1 MIGRG
6 VLQRMI
12 GSNRIGDAGI
22 SLGSIQ
28 NRNFTLHKSDDT
40 AAGGPVSGSGAQVLR
55 VLRAIDDEPLL
66 YLTDDESEAEGLAA
80 VLAALLPDVPII
92 HLPASDTLPGE
103 DAPASPANIGRRVTA
118 LRRLRALSVGD
129 KGTAPIVVT
138 SGEAAARRYQSPQAF
153 DAAPPVI
160 RAGDPIDPDA
170 FGARAVANGY
180 FADDRIDEPGEIA
193 VRGGVIDLYPAD
205 AGGPV
210 RIDVVDGRIAAIHH
224 FDPVTQMRGE
234 ACDALEIGR
243 AAEPEAAADASL
255 LDHLSP
261 GTVLLSQQ
269 AENRRKRF
277 VRLAERTAKEMK
289 IEVDAV
295 PDERWADALADWRS
309 EGDVPNQDRGA
320 IEAVPRFAESKSTAR
335 AVKRFLSA
343 ERDAGRAI
351 ALIGSERDL
360 RFLRVRLK
368 DALPAIAQV
377 TDIREM
383 SGRGGGAV
391 AMIAAPL
398 DRGARDARLT
408 LIAAADIL
416 GTRALVDPGP
426 SAVQPVGLGSAEISI
441 GDLVIHENHGFAV
454 IRGLE
459 PAPGDDG
466 GEVIALEYADEDRRL
481 VPVRDAGLLWRYGG
495 DSDSVKLDKLEGKSW
510 NKRRAAIDKAV
521 AETATS
527 LIELAEERARLEAP
541 VMEPDGA
548 AYERFVAGF
557 RYSETADQARAIAA
571 VRDDLGMGRPM
582 ERLVIGDVGYGK
594 TEVALRAAA
603 MAALSGYQ
611 VIIAAPTTVLAR
623 QHLDEF
629 TRRFADTGVKVA
641 GLSRLSSAAE
651 KTAVHAGLADGSIS
665 IVIGTA
671 AVVGKSVHYAKL
683 GLVVI
688 DEEQRFGAA
697 DKAKL
702 RGCKSVHLLVM
713 SATPIPRTL
722 HRAMIGLQQV
732 SIIATPPA
740 RRQPIRTIVSGVDDA
755 TIRLAL
761 RREKAR
767 KGQSFVVVP
776 RISDLADMR
785 EMLERLVPDLS
796 LVEAHGKMPGAEL
809 DDAMVTFARGKGDI
823 LLATNIIETGLDVPR
838 ANTMIVWR
846 SDRFGLAQL
855 HQLRGRV
862 GRGRRR
868 GQVILATEGEEV
880 GEATQ
885 KRLRTLATFDQ
896 LGSGFAIAGA
906 DLDQRGGGD
915 ILSDAQAGHMKL
927 IGVELYQHLLEGAL
941 RRARGEEGREWH
953 PEIRTG
959 AAGCFPREW
968 IPEEEVRLN
977 LYVRLSRLQD
987 RAELQA
993 LEAELLDRFGA
1004 LPDLAAALID
1014 RARLTMLAF
1023 ETNIRALNA
1032 GPAAIALTPIDAD
1045 DRALA
1050 AEGLVCSDGRWLAKD
1065 GAPYA
1070 DPAHTAVMILEALA
1084 ETD

>member
-1 MIGRG
+1 M
-6 VLQRMI
+6 
-12 GSNRIGDAGI
+12 
-22 SLGSIQ
+22 
-28 NRNFTLHKSDDT
+28 
-40 AAGGPVSGSGAQVLR
+40 
-55 VLRAIDDEPLL
+55 LRAIGEQPVLYLADDE
-66 YLTDDESEAEGLAA
+66 TEAEGLAF
-80 VLAALLPDVPII
+80 VLQMLLPDAPVI

-103 DAPASPANIGRRVTA
+103 DAPASPANIGHRVTA
-118 LRRLRALSVGD
+118 LRRLRALSGD
-129 KGTAPIVVT
+129 AKGAKPVVVT
-138 SGEAAARRYQSPQAF
+138 SGEAAARRYQQPEAF
-153 DAAPPVI
+153 DAAPPLI
-160 RAGDPIDPDA
+160 RAGDAIDPESFSA
-170 FGARAVANGY
+170 QAVANGY

-193 VRGGVIDLYPAD
+193 VRGEVIDLFPAD

-210 RIDVVDGRIAAIHH
+210 RIDIANGKISAIHH

-234 ACDALEIGR
+234 ACDELEIGR
-243 AAEPEAAADASL
+243 AAEPEEAADATL

-261 GTVLLSQQ
+261 GIVLFSPQ
-269 AENRRKRF
+269 AEKRRKRF
-277 VRLAERTAKEMK
+277 VRLAERMAKEMK
-289 IEVDAV
+289 IEVGAV
-295 PDERWADALADWRS
+295 SDERWTEALKDWRTES
-309 EGDVPNQDRGA
+309 DIDHEDGSV

-335 AVKRFLSA
+335 AVKRFLAA
-343 ERDAGRAI
+343 EREAGRGI

-368 DALPAIAQV
+368 EVLPAAHEI
-377 TDIREM
+377 TDIRAIENSEN
-383 SGRGGGAV
+383 SGV
-391 AMIAAPL
+391 ALIAAPL
-398 DRGARDARLT
+398 DRGARNKQLT

-416 GTRALVDPGP
+416 GTRASLQQGL
-426 SAVQPVGLGSAEISI
+426 AAAQPVGLGGAEMRI
-441 GDLVIHENHGFAV
+441 GDLVIHESHGFAEV
-454 IRGLE
+454 LGLE
-459 PAPGDDG
+459 PAPDG
-466 GEVIALEYADEDRRL
+466 EGEVIALKYADDDRRL

-510 NKRRAAIDKAV
+510 NKRRAAIDNAV

-527 LIELAEERARLEAP
+527 LIALAEERAKLEAS

-557 RYSETADQARAIAA
+557 PYTETADQARAIAE
-571 VRDDLGMGRPM
+571 VREDLAAGKPM
-582 ERLVIGDVGYGK
+582 ERLIIGDVGYGK

-603 MAALSGYQ
+603 IAALSGYQ
-611 VIIAAPTTVLAR
+611 VIVAAPTTVLAR

-629 TRRFADTGVKVA
+629 TRRFSDTGVKVA

-651 KTAVHAGLADGSIS
+651 KKQVQEGLADGSIG
-665 IVIGTA
+665 VVVGTA
-671 AVVGKSVHYAKL
+671 AVVGSSVTYAKL

-702 RGCKSVHLLVM
+702 RGNKSVHLLVM

-740 RRQPIRTIVSGVDDA
+740 RRQPIRTTVSQLDDA

-767 KGQSFVVVP
+767 RGQSFVVVP
-776 RISDLADMR
+776 RIADLADMR
-785 EMLERLVPDLS
+785 EMLERLVPDLT
-796 LVEAHGKMPGAEL
+796 LLEAHGKLPGAEL
-809 DDAMVTFARGKGDI
+809 DEVMINFASGKSDI

-838 ANTMIVWR
+838 ANTMLIWR

-868 GQVILATEGEEV
+868 GQVILATANEEIS
-880 GEATQ
+880 EATQ

-941 RRARGEEGREWH
+941 RRARGEEQRKWQ

-959 AAGCFPREW
+959 AAGGFPPEW

-977 LYVRLSRLQD
+977 LYVRLARLKD
-987 RAELQA
+987 REELQA
-993 LEAELLDRFGA
+993 FEAELLDRFGT
-1004 LPDLAAALID
+1004 LPDAASALID
-1014 RARLTMLAF
+1014 RARLTMLAI
-1023 ETNIRALNA
+1023 EMDIRAVNA
-1032 GPAAIALTPIDAD
+1032 GPAAIAFTPLQEKGA
-1045 DRALA
+1045 ALKA
-1050 AEGLVCSDGRWLAKD
+1050 QGLVPSDGRWLAKD
-1065 GAPYA
+1065 GAPFD
-1070 DPAHTAVMILEALA
+1070 DPAAAAVSVLEALA
-1084 ETD
+1084 EGD